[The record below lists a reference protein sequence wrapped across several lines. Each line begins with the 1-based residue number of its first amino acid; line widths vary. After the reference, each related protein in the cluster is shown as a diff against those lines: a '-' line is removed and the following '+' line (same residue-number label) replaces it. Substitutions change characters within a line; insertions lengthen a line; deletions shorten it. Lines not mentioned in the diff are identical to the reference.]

1 VDADT
6 ALPSR
11 APTATTSSHPESS
24 RRPLSLAA
32 RAAIATGF
40 VVAGFLGL
48 VGLTMSQTIKERALR
63 ALHAR
68 LQNFAIAFITNTE
81 TNRDGKLLPPDSSP
95 GTAPDPNFSRPGSG
109 LYAVAVGDRGYR
121 WESPSAVGRDFS
133 FLKPLAPGDT
143 EFVGPVDT
151 RVGRLYY
158 FSYGV
163 ALDTE
168 RKKSVGLTV
177 MVAQTED
184 QFEDENAV
192 TRRTLVVWLSIL
204 GVMLIAL
211 QLLLLRWSL
220 TPLRKVASDMS
231 RVERGDSELL
241 DSQYPLELT
250 GLTERINAFIDNERE
265 QRTRYRHTLA
275 DLAHSLKTPLAVIRS
290 QLESVPG
297 EDGSRRSDV
306 LDQVRRMDE
315 LVAYQLS
322 RAATSGRQTFASAV
336 PIAGHAEDLVQSLEK
351 VYAVKNVLCEFDIDD
366 GAVFY
371 GEQGDL
377 LELMGNL
384 LENAFKWS
392 SHRVLLVVKMQ
403 PPSGRQR
410 QGLRLSVEDDGP
422 GIADDK
428 VEKVLQRG
436 VRGDERVQG
445 HGIGLSIVQDI
456 VHAYHGELVVDR
468 SPEFGGAR
476 FSVALSPG

>member
-11 APTATTSSHPESS
+11 ALTATTNEPGSP

-40 VVAGFLGL
+40 VLAGFLGL
-48 VGLTMSQTIKERALR
+48 VGLTLSQANKERALT
-63 ALHAR
+63 AMHDR
-68 LQNFAIAFITNTE
+68 LQNFAVAYITNTDV
-81 TNRDGKLLPPDSSP
+81 NRNGKLLPPND
-95 GTAPDPNFSRPGSG
+95 TLPDPKFSQPGSG
-109 LYAVAVGDRGYR
+109 LYAVAVGDRGFH
-121 WESPSAVGRDFS
+121 WESSSAIGRDFS
-133 FLKPLAPGDT
+133 FLKLLEPGEDQ
-143 EFVGPVDT
+143 FVGPIDT
-151 RVGRLYY
+151 RMGRLYY
-158 FSYGV
+158 YSYGV

-168 RKKSVGLTV
+168 EKKSVRLTLT
-177 MVAQTED
+177 VAQTEA
-184 QFEDENAV
+184 QFEGDNAV
-192 TRRTLVVWLSIL
+192 FRRTLVIWLSIL
-204 GVMLIAL
+204 GVMLIVL

-231 RVERGDSELL
+231 RVEHGDSEQL

-250 GLTERINAFIDNERE
+250 GLTERINAFITNERE

-290 QLESVPG
+290 QLESATGDEP
-297 EDGSRRSDV
+297 SRRNGV
-306 LDQVRRMDE
+306 LVQVRRMDE

-336 PIAGHAEDLVQSLEK
+336 PVAGHAEDLVQSLEK
-351 VYAVKNVLCEFDIDD
+351 VYAAKNVLCEFDIDD
-366 GAVFY
+366 DAVFY

-384 LENAFKWS
+384 LENAFKWAG
-392 SHRVLLVVKMQ
+392 HRVLLIVKTQ
-403 PPSGRQR
+403 PSSGRQR
-410 QGLRLSVEDDGP
+410 PGLRLSVEDDGP
-422 GIADDK
+422 GIAEDK
-428 VEKVLQRG
+428 IDKVLQRG

-456 VHAYHGELVVDR
+456 VHAYQGELLVDR

-476 FSVALSPG
+476 FSVTLAAS

>member
-11 APTATTSSHPESS
+11 APTATTNERGSP
-24 RRPLSLAA
+24 RRPQSLAA
-32 RAAIATGF
+32 RAAIATTF
-40 VVAGFLGL
+40 VLAGFLGL
-48 VGLTMSQTIKERALR
+48 VGLTLTQTNKARALR
-63 ALHAR
+63 TLHDR
-68 LQNFAIAFITNTE
+68 LENFAIAYITNTDV
-81 TNRDGKLLPPDSSP
+81 NRYGRLLPPETSP
-95 GTAPDPNFSRPGSG
+95 NPNFSRPGSG
-109 LYAVAVGDRGYR
+109 LYAVALGDHGYH
-121 WESPSAVGRDFS
+121 WESSSAIGRDFT
-133 FLKPLAPGDT
+133 FLKPLEPGQSQ
-143 EFVGPVDT
+143 FVGPIDT
-151 RVGRLYY
+151 RMGRLYY
-158 FSYGV
+158 YSYGV
-163 ALDTE
+163 ALDTVE
-168 RKKSVGLTV
+168 KKSVRLTV

-184 QFEDENAV
+184 QLEGENAV
-192 TRRTLVVWLSIL
+192 FRHTLVIWLSIL
-204 GVMLIAL
+204 GVMLIVL

-231 RVERGDSELL
+231 RVERGDSEQL

-250 GLTERINAFIDNERE
+250 GLTERINAFITNERE

-290 QLESVPG
+290 QLESPTAAD
-297 EDGSRRSDV
+297 EAARRASV
-306 LDQVRRMDE
+306 LDQVRRMNE

-336 PIAGHAEDLVQSLEK
+336 PIAGHAEDIVQGLEK
-351 VYAVKNVLCEFDIDD
+351 VYAAKNVLCEFDIED

-384 LENAFKWS
+384 LENAFKWAG
-392 SHRVLLVVKMQ
+392 HRVLLVVKMQ
-403 PPSGRQR
+403 PQAGRQR
-410 QGLRLSVEDDGP
+410 PGLWLGVEDDGP
-422 GIADDK
+422 GIAEDK
-428 VEKVLQRG
+428 IEKVLQRG

-456 VHAYHGELVVDR
+456 VHAYQGELVVDR

-476 FSVALSPG
+476 FSVKLAAS

>member
-11 APTATTSSHPESS
+11 ALTATTSNPAAP

-40 VVAGFLGL
+40 VLAGFLGL
-48 VGLTMSQTIKERALR
+48 VGLTLSQANKERALS
-63 ALHAR
+63 ALHDR
-68 LQNFAIAFITNTE
+68 LQNFAIAYITNTE
-81 TNRDGKLLPPDSSP
+81 VNRNGKLLPPTDN
-95 GTAPDPNFSRPGSG
+95 TLPDPNFSRPGSG
-109 LYAVAVGDRGYR
+109 LYAVAVGERGFH
-121 WESPSAVGRDFS
+121 WESSSAIGRDFS
-133 FLKPLAPGDT
+133 FLKPLEPG
-143 EFVGPVDT
+143 ESQFVGPTDT
-151 RVGRLYY
+151 RMGRLYY
-158 FSYGV
+158 YSYGV

-168 RKKSVGLTV
+168 DKNKSVQLT
-177 MVAQTED
+177 MTVAQTEE
-184 QFEDENAV
+184 QFEGDNAV
-192 TRRTLVVWLSIL
+192 FRRTLAIWLSIL
-204 GVMLIAL
+204 GVMLIVL
-211 QLLLLRWSL
+211 QLLLLWWSL

-231 RVERGDSELL
+231 RVERGDSEQL

-290 QLESVPG
+290 QLESAADDEP
-297 EDGSRRSDV
+297 SRRSGV
-306 LDQVRRMDE
+306 LAQVRRMDE

-351 VYAVKNVLCEFDIDD
+351 VYAAKNVLCEFDIDD

-384 LENAFKWS
+384 LENAFKWAG
-392 SHRVLLVVKMQ
+392 HRVLLVVKMQ
-403 PPSGRQR
+403 PSSGRQR
-410 QGLRLSVEDDGP
+410 SGLRMSVEDDGP
-422 GIADDK
+422 GIAGDK
-428 VEKVLQRG
+428 IEKVLQRG

-456 VHAYHGELVVDR
+456 VHAYQGELLVDR

-476 FSVALSPG
+476 FNVTLAAS

>member
-1 VDADT
+1 M
-6 ALPSR
+6 PSR
-11 APTATTSSHPESS
+11 APTATTNEPASS

-40 VVAGFLGL
+40 VLAGFLGL
-48 VGLTMSQTIKERALR
+48 VGLTLSQANKERALS
-63 ALHAR
+63 ALHDR
-68 LQNFAIAFITNTE
+68 LQNFAIAYITNTDI
-81 TNRDGKLLPPDSSP
+81 NRYGRLLPPD
-95 GTAPDPNFSRPGSG
+95 TVPDPNFSRPGSG
-109 LYAVAVGDRGYR
+109 LYAVALGDHGYR
-121 WESPSAVGRDFS
+121 WESSSAIGRDFT
-133 FLKPLAPGDT
+133 FLKPLAPGRSQ
-143 EFVGPVDT
+143 FVGPVDT
-151 RVGRLYY
+151 RMGRLYY
-158 FSYGV
+158 YSYGV
-163 ALDTE
+163 ALDAPE
-168 RKKSVGLTV
+168 KKSVRLTV

-184 QFEDENAV
+184 QFEGANAV
-192 TRRTLVVWLSIL
+192 FRRTLVIWLSIL

-220 TPLRKVASDMS
+220 TPLRKVASDVS
-231 RVERGDSELL
+231 RVERGDSEHL

-250 GLTERINAFIDNERE
+250 GLTERINAFIENERE
-265 QRTRYRHTLA
+265 QRQRYRHTLA

-290 QLESVPG
+290 QLESADAG
-297 EDGSRRSDV
+297 ESSLRHGV

-336 PIAGHAEDLVQSLEK
+336 PIAEHAEDLVQSLEK
-351 VYAVKNVLCEFDIDD
+351 VHAAKNVLCEFDIED

-392 SHRVLLVVKMQ
+392 HHRVLLVVKT
-403 PPSGRQR
+403 QR
-410 QGLRLSVEDDGP
+410 QPGRRRPGLWLSVEDDGP
-422 GIADDK
+422 GIEPDK
-428 VEKVLQRG
+428 IERILQRG

-456 VHAYHGELVVDR
+456 VHAYQAELVVDR
-468 SPEFGGAR
+468 SPELGGAR
-476 FSVALSPG
+476 FSVTWAPA

>member
-1 VDADT
+1 MDADT

-11 APTATTSSHPESS
+11 APTATTNDPVSP

-40 VVAGFLGL
+40 VLAGFLGL
-48 VGLTMSQTIKERALR
+48 VGLTLSQANKERALSG
-63 ALHAR
+63 LHDR
-68 LQNFAIAFITNTE
+68 LQNFAIAYITDFDV
-81 TNRDGKLLPPDSSP
+81 NRYGRVLPPD
-95 GTAPDPNFSRPGSG
+95 TAPDPNFSRPGSG
-109 LYAVAVGDRGYR
+109 LYAVAIGDHGYH
-121 WESPSAVGRDFS
+121 WSSSSAIGRDFP
-133 FLKPLAPGDT
+133 FLKPLAPGQSR
-143 EFVGPVDT
+143 FVGPIDT
-151 RVGRLYY
+151 RMGRLYY
-158 FSYGV
+158 YSFGV
-163 ALDTE
+163 ALDTLE
-168 RKKSVGLTV
+168 KKSVPLTV

-184 QFEDENAV
+184 QLEGESAIY
-192 TRRTLVVWLSIL
+192 RRALVIWLSIL
-204 GVMLIAL
+204 GVMLIVL

-231 RVERGDSELL
+231 RVESGDSEQL

-290 QLESVPG
+290 QLESSPSADESV
-297 EDGSRRSDV
+297 RRHNV

-315 LVAYQLS
+315 LVAYQLA
-322 RAATSGRQTFASAV
+322 RAATSGRQTFATAV

-351 VYAVKNVLCEFDIDD
+351 VYAVKNVLCEFDIDEE
-366 GAVFY
+366 AVFF

-377 LELMGNL
+377 LELLGNL
-384 LENAFKWS
+384 LENAFKWA
-392 SHRVLLVVKMQ
+392 SHHVLLVVKAQ
-403 PPSGRQR
+403 AHSARQR
-410 QGLRLSVEDDGP
+410 PGLRLSVEDDGP
-422 GIADDK
+422 GIDDDQI
-428 VEKVLQRG
+428 EKILQRG

-456 VHAYHGELVVDR
+456 VHAYQGELTVDR

-476 FSVALSPG
+476 FSVTLAPG

>member
-1 VDADT
+1 MDADT

-11 APTATTSSHPESS
+11 ALTATTNNPAAP
-24 RRPLSLAA
+24 RRPLSLAT

-40 VVAGFLGL
+40 VLAGFLGL
-48 VGLTMSQTIKERALR
+48 VGLTFTQANKERALS
-63 ALHAR
+63 ALHDR
-68 LQNFAIAFITNTE
+68 LHNFAIAYITNTDVS
-81 TNRDGKLLPPDSSP
+81 RYGKLLPPND
-95 GTAPDPNFSRPGSG
+95 TLPDPNFSRPGSG
-109 LYAVAVGDRGYR
+109 LYAVAQGEHGYH
-121 WESPSAVGRDFS
+121 WESSSAIGRDFG
-133 FLKPLAPGDT
+133 FLKPMAIGEDQ
-143 EFVGPVDT
+143 FVGPVDT
-151 RVGRLYY
+151 RMGRLYY
-158 FSYGV
+158 YSYGV

-168 RKKSVGLTV
+168 DNKPVRLT
-177 MVAQTED
+177 MTVAQTEN
-184 QFEDENAV
+184 QFEGDNAV
-192 TRRTLVVWLSIL
+192 FRHSLVIWLSIL
-204 GVMLIAL
+204 GVMLIVL

-231 RVERGDSELL
+231 RVESGDSEQL

-250 GLTERINAFIDNERE
+250 GLTERINVFINNERE

-290 QLESVPG
+290 QLESTAGDEPT
-297 EDGSRRSDV
+297 RRSNV
-306 LDQVRRMDE
+306 LDQVRRMNE

-351 VYAVKNVLCEFDIDD
+351 VYAAKNVLCEFDIED

-377 LELMGNL
+377 LELLGNL
-384 LENAFKWS
+384 LENAFKWAE
-392 SHRVLLVVKMQ
+392 HRVLLVVRMRPQ
-403 PPSGRQR
+403 TGRQR
-410 QGLRLSVEDDGP
+410 PGLSLSVEDDGP
-422 GIADDK
+422 GIAAEK
-428 VEKVLQRG
+428 IEKVLQRG

-456 VHAYHGELVVDR
+456 VHAYQGELVVDR

-476 FSVALSPG
+476 FSVSLAAS

>member
-1 VDADT
+1 MDADT

-11 APTATTSSHPESS
+11 ALTATTNEPESP

-40 VVAGFLGL
+40 VLAGFLGL
-48 VGLTMSQTIKERALR
+48 VGLTLSQANKERALT
-63 ALHAR
+63 AMHDR
-68 LQNFAIAFITNTE
+68 LQNFAIAYITNTDV
-81 TNRDGKLLPPDSSP
+81 NRNGKLLPPND
-95 GTAPDPNFSRPGSG
+95 TLPDPKFSQPGSG
-109 LYAVAVGDRGYR
+109 LYAVAVGDRGFH
-121 WESPSAVGRDFS
+121 WESSSAIGRDFS
-133 FLKPLAPGDT
+133 FLKLLEPGEDQ
-143 EFVGPVDT
+143 FVGPIDT
-151 RVGRLYY
+151 RMGRLYY
-158 FSYGV
+158 YSYGV

-168 RKKSVGLTV
+168 ERKSVRLTLT
-177 MVAQTED
+177 VAQTEA
-184 QFEDENAV
+184 QFEGDNAV
-192 TRRTLVVWLSIL
+192 FRRTLVIWLSIL
-204 GVMLIAL
+204 GVMLIVL

-231 RVERGDSELL
+231 RVEHGDSEQL

-250 GLTERINAFIDNERE
+250 GLTERINAFITNERE

-290 QLESVPG
+290 QLESATG
-297 EDGSRRSDV
+297 DESSRRNGV
-306 LDQVRRMDE
+306 LVQVRRMDE

-336 PIAGHAEDLVQSLEK
+336 PIASHAEDLVQSLEK
-351 VYAVKNVLCEFDIDD
+351 VHAAKNVLCEFDIED

-384 LENAFKWS
+384 LENAFKWAG
-392 SHRVLLVVKMQ
+392 HRVLLEVKMQ
-403 PPSGRQR
+403 QQPGRQR
-410 QGLRLSVEDDGP
+410 PGLRLSVEDDGP
-422 GIADDK
+422 GIAEDK
-428 VEKVLQRG
+428 IEKVLQRG

-456 VHAYHGELVVDR
+456 VHAYQGELVVDR

-476 FSVALSPG
+476 FSVTLAAS